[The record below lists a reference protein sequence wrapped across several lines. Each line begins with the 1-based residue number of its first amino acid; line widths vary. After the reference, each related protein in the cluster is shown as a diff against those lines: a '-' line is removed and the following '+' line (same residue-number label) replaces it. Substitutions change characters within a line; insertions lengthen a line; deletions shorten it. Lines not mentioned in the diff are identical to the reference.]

1 MMKRT
6 GLIILTALVIV
17 AVPAWSVSQKVN
29 PPDRIPAKAAEISRV
44 KPDAAPSAQA
54 AVDSKTTDVLL
65 TEGSPFV
72 LPNLTATPVFKVES
86 LPESYRIAMNG
97 VSWNTECPVPMD
109 KLRRVKVGYVGFDG
123 QTMQGELVVHQS
135 VSDEIVNIFK
145 ELYAAG
151 YPIKSIAVVDIYM
164 GDDTLSMDADNTS
177 AFNYRPV
184 TGAKTLSKHS
194 YGIAIDIN
202 PIENPY
208 IKGEVL
214 SPAAGRNY
222 VDRSIILPGMIIAGD
237 PCYRAFT
244 SRGWIWGGN
253 WKTLKDYQ
261 HFEKPLKL

>member
-1 MMKRT
+1 MKRL
-6 GLIILTALVIV
+6 GLVILTALVIV
-17 AVPAWSVSQKVN
+17 AVPSWSISQEVN
-29 PPDRIPAKAAEISRV
+29 PPDRTPVKAE
-44 KPDAAPSAQA
+44 DGLGAQVP
-54 AVDSKTTDVLL
+54 VDSKTADVLQ
-65 TEGSPFV
+65 TEGSPFS
-72 LPNLTATPVFKVES
+72 LPSLAATPVFKVES

-97 VSWNTECPVPMD
+97 VSWNAKCPVTMD
-109 KLRRVKVGYVGFDG
+109 KLRRVKVGYMGFDG
-123 QTMQGELVVHQS
+123 RSMQGELVVHQS
-135 VSDEIVNIFK
+135 VSDEIVTIFK

-151 YPIKSIAVVDIYM
+151 YPIKSIAVVDIYK

-208 IKGEVL
+208 IKGDVL
-214 SPAAGRNY
+214 SPEAGRNY
-222 VDRSIILPGMIIAGD
+222 TDRSRILQGMVIAGD
-237 PCYRAFT
+237 PCHQAFT

>member
-1 MMKRT
+1 MMMRI
-6 GLIILTALVIV
+6 GLIILTALAIV
-17 AVPAWSVSQKVN
+17 AVPAWSVTQKVN
-29 PPDRIPAKAAEISRV
+29 PPERTPVKAEDVLST
-44 KPDAAPSAQA
+44 KD
-54 AVDSKTTDVLL
+54 AVDSKTTESLT
-65 TEGSPFV
+65 TEGSPFA
-72 LPNLTATPVFKVES
+72 LPSLAATPVFKVES
-86 LPESYRIAMNG
+86 IPESYRIAMNG
-97 VSWNTECPVPMD
+97 VSWNAKCPVPMD
-109 KLRRVKVGYVGFDG
+109 KLRRVKVGYMGFDG
-123 QTMQGELVVHQS
+123 QSMQGELVVHQS
-135 VSDEIVNIFK
+135 VSDEIVTIFK

-151 YPIKSIAVVDIYM
+151 YPIKSIAMVDIYK

-184 TGAKTLSKHS
+184 TGSKTLSKHS

-208 IKGEVL
+208 VKGEVI

-222 VDRSIILPGMIIAGD
+222 TDRSRILPGMIIAGD
-237 PCYRAFT
+237 PCFQAFT